1 MRRKEYVAFLEN
13 QLDSACKALYAV
25 EHTIKCLNRN
35 GKFYEHGNG
44 GSSQVGDDIMFIE
57 ERLANIMNI
66 YFGEE
71 YE

>member
-1 MRRKEYVAFLEN
+1 MRRKEYVAFLEE
-13 QLDSACKALYAV
+13 QLDSACKSLYAV
-25 EHTIKCLNRN
+25 EHTIKCLKRN

-44 GSSQVGDDIMFIE
+44 GSSQVGEDIMFIE
-57 ERLANIMNI
+57 ERLANIMNL